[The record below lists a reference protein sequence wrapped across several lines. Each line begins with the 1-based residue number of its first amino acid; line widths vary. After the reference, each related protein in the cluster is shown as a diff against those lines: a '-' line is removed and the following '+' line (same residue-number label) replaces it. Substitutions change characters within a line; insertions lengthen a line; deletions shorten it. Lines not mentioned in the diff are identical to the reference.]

1 MQKKK
6 KRKNLRSKDHKC
18 SNYFFSKL
26 IYSLHVTKDMEF
38 YRRTAKTEQAKSQK
52 KKPERQKLTISSKF
66 NYPLPSAS
74 KSISGKFDSIPC
86 IDSTD

>member
-1 MQKKK
+1 MLLGTWNFIEGQQKLNKQK
-6 KRKNLRSKDHKC
+6 AR
-18 SNYFFSKL
+18 
-26 IYSLHVTKDMEF
+26 
-38 YRRTAKTEQAKSQK
+38 K

-74 KSISGKFDSIPC
+74 KSISGNFDSIPC